1 MRFDRLRRNVRDEA
15 PFVSVVLIV
24 AFGFLYVLVASGHW
38 LRGVTVIAFG
48 MVVASALRAALPA
61 SRAGLLV
68 VRGRLFDVLCFL
80 TLGLLV
86 FGFSILVPQ

>member
-1 MRFDRLRRNVRDEA
+1 LRFDRLRRNVRDEA